1 MIVDIRDGGIIMK
14 KQSKVSFFR
23 KLFLVLVMFI
33 IIPLHLLYFS
43 SANMFII
50 DNRNKLTTFS
60 EEKVRLLKDVVDA
73 HINGIESNIDSIY
86 YKKAFHN
93 MLLEYNRTTK
103 KTSMDEYK
111 LKYELESILHS
122 LVEVESIIYVDNY
135 ENTMS
140 VGINAK
146 TEMALQNLTI
156 ADMEASQGQL
166 VWKYYNVS
174 GKNKVAIG
182 RKFNIINE
190 NNQMVPL
197 GHLLFIIDEKRL
209 FNDYKEHIDDSN
221 SSFYILSKDNYVMSS
236 SMRSEIGFSYDEL
249 GIKKL
254 QSNLIEKDKETF
266 IYMQCPMTSTG
277 WNLVFIIKDESIR
290 TNVLK
295 MLILLSIITVV
306 CTVMAIAVSYFFSK
320 NISNALVGLLKG
332 MDEVQKGNFNISVS
346 TKKRDEIGMLYDRF
360 NHMTENLA
368 ESIEKN
374 ISLNVKM
381 KDIQTITY
389 EAQMNPHFMYNT
401 LEMIGMLAT
410 LGENAKIEEC
420 VVYLSEVLRFNLR
433 AEKQVTIGDEIQ
445 NIENYLRIIK
455 LRFCNDFEYSINV
468 EQNLLNCYTLKF
480 LLQPFVENCV
490 KHGFSQILGV
500 GVIKIAVK
508 RLGNEIVFII
518 KDNGIGMDEQK
529 VARLKE
535 SLENED
541 INNRFNIGMR
551 NVHQRIRLVYGDL
564 YGIDIKS
571 EPNNGT
577 YIFIRIPVDSQKGE
591 ANV

>member
-1 MIVDIRDGGIIMK
+1 MK
-14 KQSKVSFFR
+14 KQNSDSFFK
-23 KLFLVLVMFI
+23 KLFLVFVMFI
-33 IIPLHLLYFS
+33 IIPLLLLYFS

-50 DNRNKLTTFS
+50 DTRQKLTTFS
-60 EEKVRLLKDVVDA
+60 EEKVRLLKDVIEA
-73 HINGIESNIDSIY
+73 HTLGIERNIDSIY
-86 YKKAFHN
+86 YKKTFHN
-93 MLLEYNRTTK
+93 MLIKYNRTAK
-103 KTSMDEYK
+103 NTSMEEYK

-122 LVEVESIIYVDNY
+122 LDEVESIIYVDNY
-135 ENTMS
+135 QNYMS

-146 TEMALQNLTI
+146 TEMALKNLTI
-156 ADMEASQGQL
+156 AEMEETQGQL

-174 GKNKVAIG
+174 GKNKIAIG
-182 RKFNIINE
+182 REFNIINE
-190 NNQMVPL
+190 NNQKVKL
-197 GHLLFIIDEKRL
+197 GYLIFIIDEKRI
-209 FNDYKEHIDDSN
+209 FNDYEEYIDESN
-221 SSFYILSKDNYVMSS
+221 SSFYIFCKGNYVMSS
-236 SMRSEIGFSYDEL
+236 SMRSEIGFNYDQL

-266 IYMQCPMTSTG
+266 IYMQNSMTSTG
-277 WNLVFIIKDESIR
+277 WNLVFLIKDDSIR
-290 TNVLK
+290 TNVLR
-295 MLILLSIITVV
+295 MLILLGIITLL
-306 CTVMAIAVSYFFSK
+306 CTIVAIAVSFFFSK

-332 MDEVQKGNFNISVS
+332 MDEVQKGNFNIRVS

-368 ESIEKN
+368 DSIEKN

-401 LEMIGMLAT
+401 LEMIGMLAA
-410 LGENAKIEEC
+410 LGENTKIEES

-433 AEKQVTIGDEIQ
+433 EEKQVTIGDEIQ
-445 NIENYLRIIK
+445 NIENYLKIIK
-455 LRFCNDFEYSINV
+455 LRFCDDFEYSINV
-468 EQNLLNCYTLKF
+468 EQSLLNCHTLKF
-480 LLQPFVENCV
+480 LLQPCVENCV

-500 GVIKIAVK
+500 GIIKIAVK

-518 KDNGIGMDEQK
+518 KDNGIGMDEEK

-551 NVHQRIRLVYGDL
+551 NVHQRIRLVYGEL

-571 EPNNGT
+571 EPNKGT

-591 ANV
+591 ADV